1 MRALSQVRPQT
12 SPRRRIIGGMHPLD
26 DATALT
32 GDPGDAVRRGRT
44 SDLYWTFIGPFGGVS
59 AATALRAVLE
69 HPERAGDPLAVTV
82 NFCAPIERGE
92 FAVHVR
98 RARANRSSQHWQVEF
113 RQGAGED
120 AVLTASVVT
129 ATRRQSWQ
137 HQPAR
142 PPALPPYETM
152 VAFDNSRSLS
162 WVAQYGF
169 RFAEGVPVLSDAM
182 PQTPRSA
189 RSALWLQDHAPRAL
203 DFVSLL
209 AMSDAFFGRI
219 FQVIDR
225 IPPFGTV
232 SMTTYFH
239 AAAEELAAHGS
250 APLAAVAD
258 ARVFHRSFCD
268 QSAELYGRGGQ
279 LLATSVQVAFFR
291 VEDPANAILAP

>member
-1 MRALSQVRPQT
+1 
-12 SPRRRIIGGMHPLD
+12 MHPLD
-26 DATALT
+26 DATALA
-32 GDPGDAVRRGRT
+32 GAPSDPVRHGRT
-44 SDLYWTFIGPFGGVS
+44 SDAYWTFIGPFGGVS

-69 HPERAGDPLAVTV
+69 HPERAGDPLAATV
-82 NFCAPIERGE
+82 NFCAPIVRGE

-98 RARANRSSQHWQVEF
+98 LARANRSSQHWQVEF
-113 RQGAGED
+113 RQGESES
-120 AVLTASVVT
+120 AVLTASIVT
-129 ATRRQSWQ
+129 AARRDSWQ

-142 PPALPPYETM
+142 PPALPPVAAM
-152 VAFDNSRSLS
+152 AAFDNSLSLS

-169 RFAEGVPVLSDAM
+169 RFAEGLMTLSETMAA
-182 PQTPRSA
+182 TPRSA
-189 RSALWLQDHAPRAL
+189 RSVLWLQDQQPREL

-219 FQVIDR
+219 FQVIER

-239 AAAEELAAHGS
+239 AAADELAAHGS

-268 QSAELYGRGGQ
+268 QTAELYGRAGQ
-279 LLATSVQVAFFR
+279 LFATSVQIAYFR
-291 VEDPANAILAP
+291 V